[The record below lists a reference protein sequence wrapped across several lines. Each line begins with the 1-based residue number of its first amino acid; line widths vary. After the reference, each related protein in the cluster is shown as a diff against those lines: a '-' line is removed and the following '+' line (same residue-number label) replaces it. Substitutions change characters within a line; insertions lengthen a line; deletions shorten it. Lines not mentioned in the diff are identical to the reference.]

1 MTTTPSLYELLMQAQ
16 KPIKRSVFISYHHGG
31 DQWYYD
37 EFSRL
42 HHDEYE
48 TLWDNSLERRI
59 DSDNVDYVIQRI
71 RDKFITGTSCTIV
84 LCGAETWK
92 RKYVDWEIKATL
104 DKQHGIIGVR
114 LPSLGLNEEGKYLVP
129 GRLYDNIQSGFAIWT
144 DWASFGGSPQSV
156 KQTIE
161 QAIAKPASLINNSR
175 QMMGRNLS

>member
-1 MTTTPSLYELLMQAQ
+1 MITTPSIYDMLMRAQ
-16 KPIKRSVFISYHHGG
+16 KPIKRSVFVSYHHGA
-31 DQWYYD
+31 DQWYYN

-48 TLWDNSLERRI
+48 TIWDNSLERRI

-84 LCGAETWK
+84 LCGANTWK

-104 DKQHGIIGVR
+104 DKNHGLIGIQ
-114 LPSLGLNEEGKYLVP
+114 LPSLQPRPDGFVTVP
-129 GRLYDNIQSGFAIWT
+129 GRLHENIQSGFAIWT
-144 DWASFGGSPQSV
+144 KWASFGGSAQSV

-161 QAIAKPASLINNSR
+161 QAVAKPASLILNNR
-175 QMMGRNLS
+175 PMMGRNLS